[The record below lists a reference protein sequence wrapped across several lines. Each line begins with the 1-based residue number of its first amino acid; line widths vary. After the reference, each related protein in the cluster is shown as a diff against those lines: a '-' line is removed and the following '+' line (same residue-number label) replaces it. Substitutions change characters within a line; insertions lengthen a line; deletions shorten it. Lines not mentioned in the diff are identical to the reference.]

1 MKRILFYGIS
11 LSVLMMS
18 GAVRAAD
25 WQSEVNKLR
34 EDVTILQRQV
44 YRGIES
50 NTKSDPER
58 HPDVQVKISQY
69 DEQIRKI
76 NGRLDE
82 LEHSI
87 KQNNNKIDQINRDM
101 QIRLKILEGRQV
113 PASLSAPAPQ
123 LPKTYAAPVA
133 TDAAP
138 AVVGEKIHGDDL
150 APIGGE
156 QSTKDN
162 SDNENEPKALI
173 PAAKEEPVVPEPAN
187 NPDDIYNNAMQAF
200 NHKLYDEAE
209 IAFEDVLNRF
219 PAHKL
224 AGNSQYW
231 LGEIYARQGN
241 LQKAKTAFWDG
252 YQKYKNGYKAADS
265 FYRLGMM
272 YEALKDKEKACTVFT
287 NFAGEFPK
295 AEANLLKKSKEKAK
309 ALGCK

>member
-11 LSVLMMS
+11 LSALLMAGS
-18 GAVRAAD
+18 VQAAD
-25 WQSEVNKLR
+25 WQSEISKLR

-58 HPDVQVKISQY
+58 NPDVQVKISQY
-69 DEQIRKI
+69 DEQIRKL
-76 NGRLDE
+76 NGRMDE
-82 LEHSI
+82 LEHQI
-87 KQNNNKIDQINRDM
+87 KQTNEKIDKINRDM
-101 QIRLKILEGRQV
+101 QIRFKVLEGHQV

-123 LPKTYAAPVA
+123 LPKTYSAPVA
-133 TDAAP
+133 NDAAP
-138 AVVGEKIHGDDL
+138 SVIGEKIHGDDL
-150 APIGGE
+150 APIGGMQE
-156 QSTKDN
+156 TIDN
-162 SDNENEPKALI
+162 SDEEGAPKPLV
-173 PAAKEEPVVPEPAN
+173 PREKEVMVPEPAN

-209 IAFEDVLNRF
+209 IAFEDILKRF

-224 AGNSQYW
+224 AGNAQYW
-231 LGEIYARQGN
+231 LGEVYARQGN

-252 YQKYKNGYKAADS
+252 YEKYKNGNKTADS

-272 YEALKDKEKACTVFT
+272 YEALKDKDKACLVFT
-287 NFAGEFPK
+287 TFPGEFPK